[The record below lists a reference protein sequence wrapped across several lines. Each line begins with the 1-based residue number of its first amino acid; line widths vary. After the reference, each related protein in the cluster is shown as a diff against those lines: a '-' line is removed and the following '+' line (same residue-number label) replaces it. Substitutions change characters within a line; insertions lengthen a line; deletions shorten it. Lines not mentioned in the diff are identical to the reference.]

1 MPGGA
6 HHGHVAQSLIEDDL
20 GRDPAV
26 GAAEHHG
33 VGCLRGGQAG
43 PALDALAGMLRPA
56 GDERSLPSLSAFQAV
71 TGFELGMVDIVPP
84 GRMANA
90 MTISAAELL
99 GWDDIARRDLPWRN
113 PGITAWQILVS
124 EFMLAQTP
132 AARWPTPSATA
143 ATSVAT
149 CCGPGASWAHVGVLG
164 SDHRLALVQPFQRRA
179 HRRRRPH
186 RTDHDAGLSGQR
198 QDRPP
203 LPAAV
208 PRNPHRATAGADR
221 APTVRQ
227 VTGWLTRNPDRLT
240 EDDRP
245 RLNWD
250 SHAYANGERSLLQPV
265 PAAGRMPENK

>member
-1 MPGGA
+1 
-6 HHGHVAQSLIEDDL
+6 
-20 GRDPAV
+20 
-26 GAAEHHG
+26 
-33 VGCLRGGQAG
+33 
-43 PALDALAGMLRPA
+43 
-56 GDERSLPSLSAFQAV
+56 
-71 TGFELGMVDIVPP
+71 
-84 GRMANA
+84 
-90 MTISAAELL
+90 MTISAAELH

-113 PGITAWQILVS
+113 PGITAWQILLS
-124 EFMLAQTP
+124 EFMPAQTP
-132 AARWPTPSATA
+132 VARVQPIWLDWRAGPRHRPRPPRAWP
-143 ATSVAT
+143 T